1 MRSGLA
7 RSDPS
12 GMSEAGNHADWKILH
27 AVHDVAALTVPAI
40 GPSAR
45 DRLCEALGYRLY
57 RSLVA
62 GLVGD

>member
-1 MRSGLA
+1 MGETGS
-7 RSDPS
+7 
-12 GMSEAGNHADWKILH
+12 HAESKILH
-27 AVHDVAALTVPAI
+27 AVHDVAALTIPAS

-62 GLVGD
+62 GLVSG